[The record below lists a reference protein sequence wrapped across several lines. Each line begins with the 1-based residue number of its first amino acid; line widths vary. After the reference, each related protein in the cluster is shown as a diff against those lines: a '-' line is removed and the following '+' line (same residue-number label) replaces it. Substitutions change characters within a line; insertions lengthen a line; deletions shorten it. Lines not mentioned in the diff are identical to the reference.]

1 MTIIFF
7 PCKGS
12 YIFYKTVKNL
22 IYDYSSLKTLKDFLQ
37 NGRNFNIHKDKL
49 QRLSSNDKI
58 LLIAI
63 TSVRQ
68 LYIYVHACIHHK
80 RLLQNF
86 KLP

>member
-12 YIFYKTVKNL
+12 YIFDKTVKNL
-22 IYDYSSLKTLKDFLQ
+22 IYDYSSLKMLKDFLQ